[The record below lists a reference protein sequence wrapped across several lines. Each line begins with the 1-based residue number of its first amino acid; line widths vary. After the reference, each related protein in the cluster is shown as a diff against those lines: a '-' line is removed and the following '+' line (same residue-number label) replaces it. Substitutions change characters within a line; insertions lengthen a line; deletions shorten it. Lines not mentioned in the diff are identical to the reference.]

1 VFFRCRLS
9 GNLSG
14 ASQIYEKLL
23 EVGKAKKACTVCDR
37 HLNDRE
43 MVVFEKFVRL
53 FLPTVR
59 ERTYSQMNS

>member
-1 VFFRCRLS
+1 MLRCRLS

-23 EVGKAKKACTVCDR
+23 DVGKAKKVCTVCDR

-53 FLPTVR
+53 IFLGQYGR
-59 ERTYSQMNS
+59 ELTAR

>member
-1 VFFRCRLS
+1 MLRCRLS

-23 EVGKAKKACTVCDR
+23 DEGKAKKVCTVCDR

-53 FLPTVR
+53 FLRTVWKG
-59 ERTYSQMNS
+59 TYSQMTS